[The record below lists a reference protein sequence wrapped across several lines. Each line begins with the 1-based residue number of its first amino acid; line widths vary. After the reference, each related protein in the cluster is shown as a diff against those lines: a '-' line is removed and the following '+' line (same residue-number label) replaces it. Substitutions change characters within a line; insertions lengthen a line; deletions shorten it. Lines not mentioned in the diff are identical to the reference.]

1 MVSDLLRFA
10 VVVTSR
16 KGIHRFSYTG
26 SSSGSRLFNP
36 VGICTDVMS
45 HILLCDARKDTV
57 HMLSQD
63 GEFLKYLL
71 TDQSP
76 GIDYYAPYSLSYDFY
91 THCLWIGS
99 RRWAGDN
106 MLSVYRHINRHPA
119 ILGKSE
125 LSHTHLLQKN
135 L

>member
-16 KGIHRFSYTG
+16 KGIHRFSHTG
-26 SSSGSRLFNP
+26 PPSGLSLEP
-36 VGICTDVMS
+36 QGTCTDVMS
-45 HILLCDARKDTV
+45 HILLYDVITKTV
-57 HMLSQD
+57 QMLSED

-71 TDQSP
+71 TDQSS
-76 GIDYYAPYSLSYDFY
+76 GIDYYVPFGLSYDFY
-91 THCLWIGS
+91 THCLWVGS

>member
-16 KGIHRFSYTG
+16 KSYTG

-36 VGICTDVMS
+36 AGICTDVMS
-45 HILLCDARKDTV
+45 HILLCDARTKTMQ
-57 HMLSQD
+57 MLSEG
-63 GEFLKYLL
+63 GECLKYLL
-71 TDQSP
+71 TDQSS
-76 GIDYYAPYSLSYDFY
+76 GIDYFVPFGLSYDFY
-91 THCLWIGS
+91 THCLWVGS